1 MTHPE
6 RPSLTSGARTIP
18 VRTHGRYLIDARPE
32 AVATLVGFHGY
43 QENAAI
49 QLAVLRRIAQSLP
62 TEAPDAKVGAINLIS
77 VQALNRFYTRANAV
91 VAGWMTSED
100 RELVIADNIAYVS
113 AVLAEVAGEPGMPRP
128 MIYAGFSQGVAMA
141 YRAAAFVQRPCDG
154 VIALAGDVP
163 PDAAPVA
170 AGLPPIL
177 LGRGRADKWYTE
189 QKAAADLAV
198 LRGAGVTVAEHVFEG
213 GHEWDESF
221 VVRAGA
227 FVDERIAASAVSANA
242 GGRTPTSTP

>member
-1 MTHPE
+1 MTHAK
-6 RPSLTSGARTIP
+6 RPSLTSDTKTIA
-18 VRTHGRYLIDARPE
+18 VRVHGRYLIDARPD

-49 QLAVLRRIAQSLP
+49 HLEVLRRIAQGLP
-62 TEAPDAKVGAINLIS
+62 TVAAGAKVGPLNLIS
-77 VQALNRFYTRANAV
+77 IQALNRFYTRANAV

-100 RELVIADNIAYVS
+100 RELAIADNIGYVA
-113 AVLAEVAGEPGMPRP
+113 AVLAEVAGASGITRP

-163 PDAAPVA
+163 PDVAPVA
-170 AGLPPIL
+170 TGLPRIL

-189 QKAAADLAV
+189 AKAAADLAT
-198 LRGAGVTVAEHVFEG
+198 LRGAGVTVAEHAFEG

-221 VVRAGA
+221 VVRAAA
-227 FVDERIAASAVSANA
+227 FVDQAIAASGAPADD
-242 GGRTPTSTP
+242 R